1 MYKLFLKGTLLAVIF
16 ASLVGF
22 VLPMLFSAKSTEA
35 VLLAGLI
42 IVAMVHYVVY
52 TLIKLYDK
60 SNSTKDNAEKH

>member
-1 MYKLFLKGTLLAVIF
+1 MYKLFLKGTLLAVLF

-42 IVAMVHYVVY
+42 IMAMVHYVVY
-52 TLIKLYDK
+52 TLIKLYGK
-60 SNSTKDNAEKH
+60 FKDNAEKH